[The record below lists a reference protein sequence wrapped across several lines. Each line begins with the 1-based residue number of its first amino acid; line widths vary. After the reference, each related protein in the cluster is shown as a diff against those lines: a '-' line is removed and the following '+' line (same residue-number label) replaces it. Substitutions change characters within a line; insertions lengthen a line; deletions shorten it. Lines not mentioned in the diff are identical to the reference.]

1 VGIVRRLLQVAAA
14 TLAAVGACA
23 AQTPST
29 WRWQQVPGAG
39 SVVFAV
45 LWQHGYDDDLPA
57 ESGAVRALAECR
69 LLRARRAVPE
79 AAASG
84 VQVGGDATVAFVL
97 VPATEAARGVAFC
110 GALLDDTLA
119 VDDDLV
125 ARAIARAA
133 LAADDAEWLYPGEVL
148 ASRARRHLLA
158 GAAARGVAGSAVAVQ
173 ALTPTRLRTLL
184 RQPVGVLAVG
194 VGSVPA
200 AVQQQALSLPLPP
213 HAQPSPPPIA
223 TAVDA
228 PPVAD
233 VQPHPRVD
241 GPFVAITFV
250 VPPAVDRAALAVAIE
265 VARGRA
271 ARTLRLRGGEAQARA
286 PLVAWSWLRGEP
298 LLRFHRRG
306 VDGGDPDRPWG
317 ELDALLADLVERPPT
332 AVECDTAVRTLRA
345 ELGLLPP
352 TAAVDGAALP
362 GWAMASLLARWRQI
376 DGAAVAAVTAGAA
389 HAALRA
395 TCGTDRVYRGGLVPL
410 AAAVSR

>member
-1 VGIVRRLLQVAAA
+1 LLQVAAA
-14 TLAAVGACA
+14 TLAAVGACS

-39 SVVFAV
+39 SVAFAV
-45 LWQHGYDDDLPA
+45 LWQHGYDDDVPG
-57 ESGAVRALAECR
+57 ESGAVLALAECR

-79 AAASG
+79 AVASG

-97 VPATEAARGVAFC
+97 VPTAEAARGVAFC

-158 GAAARGVAGSAVAVQ
+158 GGAARGVAGSAVAVQ
-173 ALTPTRLRTLL
+173 ALTPARLRALL

-213 HAQPSPPPIA
+213 KPRHAQPSPPPIA

-228 PPVAD
+228 APVAD

-241 GPFVAITFV
+241 GPFVAIAFV
-250 VPPAVDRAALAVAIE
+250 VPPAVDHAALAVAVE

-306 VDGGDPDRPWG
+306 PDGGEPDQPWG

-345 ELGLLPP
+345 EFGLVPP

-362 GWAMASLLARWRQI
+362 GWAMASLLARWRRI
-376 DGAAVAAVTAGAA
+376 DEAAVTAVTAAAA

-395 TCGTDRVYRGGLVPL
+395 TCGGDRVYRGGLVPP